1 MGLDLVSSVPE
12 VLWTEVRNAGQEAV
26 NKTIPKKKKSKKAEW
41 LSEEALQITEKK
53 REVKGKR
60 ERERYTQLN
69 EELRRTARRDKKAFT
84 NEQCKETEENNR
96 MGKIRDL
103 FKKTGDIKGTLHARM
118 VMTKERN
125 GTDLEKAEEIKK
137 RFQEYTEELYK
148 KMTWIAMMVWSLT

>member
-1 MGLDLVSSVPE
+1 MDADLLQCTGGNDQNHPKE
-12 VLWTEVRNAGQEAV
+12 KEMQEGRV
-26 NKTIPKKKKSKKAEW
+26 VVWGGFTNNW
-41 LSEEALQITEKK
+41 EKK
-53 REVKGKR
+53 RSERQERKGKIYPT
-60 ERERYTQLN
+60 ERRVSENTSG
-69 EELRRTARRDKKAFT
+69 DKKAFL

-125 GTDLEKAEEIKK
+125 GKDLEKAEEIKK
-137 RFQEYTEELYK
+137 RCQEYTEELYK